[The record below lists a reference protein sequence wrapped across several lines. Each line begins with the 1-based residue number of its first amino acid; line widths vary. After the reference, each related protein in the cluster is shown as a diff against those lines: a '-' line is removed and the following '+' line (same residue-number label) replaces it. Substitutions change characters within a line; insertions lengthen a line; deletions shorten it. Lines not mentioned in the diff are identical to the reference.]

1 MASKSGSK
9 AAGELRKIPSV
20 DQLTVSPAGEALVQR
35 HGRDPVVAA
44 VREELEAVRALM
56 KSGGAPSVAPA
67 DLLAGA
73 LKRLESQ
80 NAPRLCRVIN
90 ATGVILHTGLG
101 RAVLAKAALDA
112 IASVQRGYS
121 LLETERESG
130 ERSIRETHVVT
141 LLQKLTGAEAATVV
155 NNNAGATLIALA
167 AMAQG
172 KEVIVSRGQLVE
184 IGGSFRIPDVMEQSG
199 CKLVDVGTTNKTYVS
214 DYEKKIGHQTGLL
227 LRVHTSNFRI
237 VGFTASPTLEE
248 LIALGKKHG
257 LPVMDDLGSGALVDM
272 GLFGIQGEPGVAESV
287 KAGAD
292 VITFSGDKLLGGPQ
306 AGILLGSKKWISQI
320 RKNPLFRALRVD
332 KLTLTA
338 LEATLKIYFD
348 RERLMKDIPI
358 LAMLGMAADELER
371 RALDLAAKLKAVPGV
386 SVEILDDSSEVG
398 GGSVP
403 AHALPTKVVA
413 LRVGKTPLA
422 TTAAALRMNEPSIF
436 ARVQRDR
443 ILFDVRTLLEGEADE
458 IAAAVAKL

>member
-1 MASKSGSK
+1 MAPKG
-9 AAGELRKIPSV
+9 APRADDRMRKIPSV
-20 DQLTVSPAGEALVQR
+20 DQLAVSPAGEALVQK
-35 HGRDPVVAA
+35 HGREPVVQA

-56 KSGGAPSVAPA
+56 KSGGAPSVVPA

-73 LKRLESQ
+73 LRRLEAK

-101 RAVLAKAALDA
+101 RAVLPKAALDA
-112 IASVQRGYS
+112 IAFEQRGYS

-130 ERSIRETHVVT
+130 ERSIRETHVVN

-167 AMAQG
+167 TLARG

-199 CKLVDVGTTNKTYVS
+199 CTLVDVGTTNKTYIS
-214 DYEKKIGHQTGLL
+214 DYEKRIGSATGLL

-237 VGFTASPTLEE
+237 VGFTASPTLDD
-248 LIALGKKHG
+248 LIALGKKQG
-257 LPVMDDLGSGALVDM
+257 LPVMDDLGSGALIDM
-272 GLFGIQGEPGVAESV
+272 ALFGIQGEPGVADSV

-338 LEATLKIYFD
+338 LEATLKLYFD
-348 RERLMKDIPI
+348 RDRLMKELPT
-358 LAMLGMAADELER
+358 LAMLGMSPEEIER
-371 RALDLAAKLKAVPGV
+371 RALDLAAKLKAMAGV

-413 LRVGKTPLA
+413 IRVGKTPLA
-422 TTAAALRMNEPSIF
+422 ATAGSLRLNEPGIF

-458 IAAAVAKL
+458 IAAAVARL